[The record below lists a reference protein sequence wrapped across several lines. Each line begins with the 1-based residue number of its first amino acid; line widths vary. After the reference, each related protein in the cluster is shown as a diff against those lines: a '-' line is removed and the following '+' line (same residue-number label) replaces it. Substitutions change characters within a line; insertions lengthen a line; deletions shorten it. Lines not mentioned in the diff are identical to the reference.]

1 MIATP
6 ASTYNK
12 TTKVKRPRED
22 RFCFLAFL
30 LSEFCFVVGLFFN
43 AFVKLRKFFITK
55 NLVLIFKLSTIKSF
69 YYRKKDFAAILGF
82 LLLS

>member
-1 MIATP
+1 
-6 ASTYNK
+6 
-12 TTKVKRPRED
+12 
-22 RFCFLAFL
+22 